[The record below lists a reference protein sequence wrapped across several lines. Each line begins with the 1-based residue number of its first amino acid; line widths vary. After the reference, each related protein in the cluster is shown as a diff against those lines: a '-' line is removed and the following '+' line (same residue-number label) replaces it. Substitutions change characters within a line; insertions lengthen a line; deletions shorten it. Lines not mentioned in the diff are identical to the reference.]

1 MPKNSQSTHA
11 QARHLSRHHT
21 RRGARNANEQLNA
34 IVSLIETAIL
44 EQRNNQERPE
54 WRDTAVPDVETLLN
68 IPQRER
74 AMYRMPEGDDV
85 RLLPCSEPMSLQRCD
100 RNAMKVLKKFRHA
113 PNTFIHA
120 GYRTNLLDEEGEGVP
135 HWVVE
140 CNGKM
145 WDVVNAFGGGSNIQ
159 WNYLIMNVENYFQWS
174 GWKSERKIRASGY
187 DDLVRMWAQIDA
199 EDN

>member
-1 MPKNSQSTHA
+1 MPKSQSYNS
-11 QARHLSRHHT
+11 ARHLT
-21 RRGARNANEQLNA
+21 RRQTRRARRHGENEQLEA
-34 IVSLIETAIL
+34 MISLIETALL
-44 EQRNNQERPE
+44 EHRNDNERPE
-54 WRDTAVPDVETLLN
+54 WRDTAVPDVATLMN
-68 IPQRER
+68 IPQHER

-85 RLLPCSEPMSLQRCD
+85 RLLPCNEPMSLQRCD

-145 WDVVNAFGGGSNIQ
+145 WDVVNAFGQGSEIQ
-159 WNYLIMNVENYFQWS
+159 WNYLVMDVANYFQWS
-174 GWKSERKIRASGY
+174 GWKPERKIRASGY
-187 DDLVRMWAQIDA
+187 DDLVRMWAEIDA
-199 EDN
+199 MDE